1 MNQGT
6 SHEEAQGPGLLLGD
20 KLFFAACWPA
30 EPGFFYAET
39 GQRLGLRFIA
49 PRWHFLAQSLWTL
62 PHRPI
67 VQPHFQEAQS
77 KSGRKFSEPSV
88 LWPSI
93 SLLGPKLISAT
104 TMEQRITAASTTGL
118 PGVQYM

>member
-30 EPGFFYAET
+30 EPGFFYAEKDSGWDAWIHST
-39 GQRLGLRFIA
+39 QGFHSTIWD
-49 PRWHFLAQSLWTL
+49 PL

-88 LWPSI
+88 PWPSI
-93 SLLGPKLISAT
+93 SLLGPIF
-104 TMEQRITAASTTGL
+104 
-118 PGVQYM
+118 